1 MVNPP
6 INCINRAL
14 QNKTF
19 FNADHFVTWEGGGGG
34 GLNCVSGSPFI
45 IFIIWVS
52 VVAVT
57 MVILATKLNPYR
69 HISIHEQKKA
79 VFFITQFFYFAGHID
94 NVKNPHKANI
104 IIRFWPLY
112 G

>member
-1 MVNPP
+1 
-6 INCINRAL
+6 
-14 QNKTF
+14 
-19 FNADHFVTWEGGGGG
+19 
-34 GLNCVSGSPFI
+34 
-45 IFIIWVS
+45 
-52 VVAVT
+52 